1 MMIPGGLPSV
11 MTQKYISRENPHWR
25 RRRILPSH
33 LLITT
38 TEQMLVPLPEEYDF
52 TLSREV

>member
-11 MTQKYISRENPHWR
+11 MAQKYISRENPHWR